1 MSRTQST
8 CECFCEEIEH
18 QRGPVAVL
26 SMRDN
31 VLHMNRSMEQYEGQ
45 CDESNAM
52 HGEVLVAL
60 VSDRF
65 FQLESHNYSERCQ
78 SSEPLMHGITAPVN
92 AKDESKPSAETPA
105 EWRVRSP
112 VSRLIESPSTGLT
125 TVLYLRSAICGQG
138 ENPGLAEQRSALQAW
153 VDEHGYKVLETFV
166 DEGVSAHSGASSRPG
181 FDAMLAF
188 CQKNPVHSVLIYRR
202 DRLARSFHIFEALAK
217 QLLQAGVN
225 LQSLDE
231 AESGDAPLRQI
242 ADFPTFLQHYTKCK
256 TQRSRS

>member
-1 MSRTQST
+1 M
-8 CECFCEEIEH
+8 
-18 QRGPVAVL
+18 P
-26 SMRDN
+26 
-31 VLHMNRSMEQYEGQ
+31 
-45 CDESNAM
+45 
-52 HGEVLVAL
+52 
-60 VSDRF
+60 
-65 FQLESHNYSERCQ
+65 
-78 SSEPLMHGITAPVN
+78 GISAPVN

-112 VSRLIESPSTGLT
+112 VPRLIESPSARLT
-125 TVLYLRSAICGQG
+125 TVLYLRSATIGQG

-166 DEGVSAHSGASSRPG
+166 DEGVSAFSGASSRPG
-181 FDAMLAF
+181 FEAMLSF
-188 CQKNPVHSVLIYRR
+188 CRKNSVHAVLIHRR
-202 DRLARSFHIFEALAK
+202 DRLARSSHGFDTLAK

-256 TQRSRS
+256 TQRSPA